1 MDLKRELD
9 LILTRRQLFG
19 LASRGIGLGAL
30 AYLLQGDLW
39 ASVRS
44 SSQTSRPAPSQSS
57 EAGPNKSSL
66 GGLPGLP
73 HFPPKAKRVIFLHQS
88 GGPSQID
95 LFDYKPALARFQGSE
110 LPPSVRMGQRITGMT
125 SGQGKLPVASSIFK
139 FSQHG
144 QSGAWVS
151 ELLPHTA
158 KIVDDIAIIKTMNTD
173 AINHDPAITF
183 IQTGFQQPGRP
194 SMGSWITYGLGAE
207 NQNLPAFIVLIS
219 QAEAINADQ
228 PLFSRLWS
236 SGFLP
241 SNYQG
246 VRFRA
251 GNDPVLYL
259 ADPPG
264 IDKVTRRQ
272 MLDAIGTLNR
282 INSEAYADPEIETR
296 IAQYEMAYRMQ
307 TSVPELMDL
316 SKEPDSIF
324 DMYGPDSRKAGTYAA
339 NCLLARRL
347 AERGVRFIQ
356 LYHRGWDQH
365 NDLPRDLALQ
375 CRGTDQ
381 PTAALIMDLKQRG
394 MLNDTLVVWGGE
406 FGRTV
411 YCQGKLTDVNY
422 GRDHHPRCFIMWLAG
437 GGTKAGLSFGETD
450 DYSYNVISDPV
461 HVYDLQATILH
472 CLGID
477 HKRLTFKFQ
486 GRHFRLT
493 DIAGEVVTQVLA

>member
-1 MDLKRELD
+1 MDLKRQLE

-19 LASRGIGLGAL
+19 LASKGIGLGAL
-30 AYLLQGDLW
+30 ASLLSRDTPADDSGLMQG
-39 ASVRS
+39 
-44 SSQTSRPAPSQSS
+44 SQRGSKPNQQSS
-57 EAGPNKSSL
+57 

-73 HFPPKAKRVIFLHQS
+73 HFTPSARRVIFLHQS

-95 LFDYKPALARFQGSE
+95 LFDYKPMLSRFQGTE
-110 LPPSVRMGQRITGMT
+110 LPASVRMGQRITGMT
-125 SGQGKLPVASSIFK
+125 SGQSRLPVASSIFG
-139 FSQHG
+139 FRQYG

-158 KIVDDIAIIKTMNTD
+158 KVVDNIAIVRTMNTD

-194 SMGSWITYGLGAE
+194 SMGSWVTYGLGTE

-241 SNYQG
+241 SSFQG
-246 VRFRA
+246 VRFRSGA
-251 GNDPVLYL
+251 DPVLYL

-264 IDKVTRRQ
+264 INRTTRRQ
-272 MLDAIGTLNR
+272 MLDAVGRINR
-282 INSEAYADPEIETR
+282 INSEAYSDPEITTR
-296 IAQYEMAYRMQ
+296 IAQYELAYRMQ
-307 TSVPELMDL
+307 AAVPDLMDL

-324 DMYGPDSRKAGTYAA
+324 ELYGPDSRKAGTYAA

-381 PTAALIMDLKQRG
+381 ATAALIQDLKQRG
-394 MLNDTLVVWGGE
+394 LLHDTLVIWGGE

-411 YCQGKLTDVNY
+411 YCQGKLTETSY
-422 GRDHHPRCFIMWLAG
+422 GRDHHPRCFAMWLAG
-437 GGTKAGLSFGETD
+437 GGIKPGITLGETD
-450 DYSYNVISDPV
+450 DYSYNVVSDPV
-461 HVYDLQATILH
+461 HIYDLQATILH

-493 DIAGEVVTQVLA
+493 DVAGELVAKLLA